1 MDDLGSMKNSN
12 KTTVLTMVVSLLVAF
27 VLVMSG
33 PEGSMMINSNYVYAK
48 SSGGGGG
55 GSSGGGGS
63 GGGSSN
69 GGGSSSHSS
78 KGGGDGGGGGSDN
91 KGGGDGGG
99 GSSSS
104 SGGSSSDKGSSS
116 SSSDKSGGS
125 ISFGKGKGSNGDN
138 LNDDDHGPP
147 SAPGNDL
154 PGNNMGSTPNPSDD
168 GFTNKDGPQPKV
180 PRFPGDDGS
189 GRSFCEITHR
199 CIPKIHFPPSPDN
212 CRRHHNCDD
221 HIKVIHKT
229 VVVHDKDNNPQTIL
243 LNTNTQTGTC
253 FVSSQEVVNVPD
265 LVTQLLN
272 QCTSVTITP

>member
-1 MDDLGSMKNSN
+1 MKNSN

-55 GSSGGGGS
+55 GSSGGGGGGGSS
-63 GGGSSN
+63 GGGSSGGSK
-69 GGGSSSHSS
+69 GGGSSGDSKSS
-78 KGGGDGGGGGSDN
+78 GSD
-91 KGGGDGGG
+91 
-99 GSSSS
+99 
-104 SGGSSSDKGSSS
+104 SGGSSK
-116 SSSDKSGGS
+116 KSIGN
-125 ISFGKGKGSNGDN
+125 NGDD

-154 PGNNMGSTPNPSDD
+154 PGNDRTKNSDPIIKTLGNPCHPVNRCTPKTDH
-168 GFTNKDGPQPKV
+168 F
-180 PRFPGDDGS
+180 PRFHDHDHHDHGDV
-189 GRSFCEITHR
+189 R
-199 CIPKIHFPPSPDN
+199 
-212 CRRHHNCDD
+212 
-221 HIKVIHKT
+221 VIQKT
-229 VVVHDKDNNPQTIL
+229 VVVHDRDNNQQTIL